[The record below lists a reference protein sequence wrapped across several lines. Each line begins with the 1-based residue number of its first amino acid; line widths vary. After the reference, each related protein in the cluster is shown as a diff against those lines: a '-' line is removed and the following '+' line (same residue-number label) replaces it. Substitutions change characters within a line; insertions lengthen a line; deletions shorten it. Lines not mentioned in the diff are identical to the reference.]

1 MKEKIINECYEVLG
15 YDEYDCVLSNSYY
28 FYEKKFAEEEAE
40 KYKES
45 GKYALVVIKYEVEW
59 EYS

>member
-1 MKEKIINECYEVLG
+1 MKEKIIDECYEVLG

-45 GKYALVVIKYEVEW
+45 GKYNLVVIRKVIDFKY
-59 EYS
+59 S